1 VKLAL
6 FLILS
11 VFAFTAAAFGQQTDA
26 ASLKKAR
33 MADLSQMI
41 GTWRGSGWIQ
51 QGNSREEFSGMQVVQ
66 KKMDGLALLIDGK
79 FVNPQGKMVHETL
92 NVLTYDETAKT
103 YKFSTFLASGKT
115 EIQDFK
121 VVGDHYEWGFQIPKT
136 GAVKYIIEVNGDTWT
151 EIGEFSRDGK
161 AWTKMLEMS
170 LSRVK
175 LKRPPGSGSPSN

>member
-1 VKLAL
+1 MKLAL

-11 VFAFTAAAFGQQTDA
+11 VFAFIDAAFGQQTDS

-79 FVNPQGKMVHETL
+79 FVNPQGKMVH
-92 NVLTYDETAKT
+92 AKC
-103 YKFSTFLASGKT
+103 
-115 EIQDFK
+115 
-121 VVGDHYEWGFQIPKT
+121 
-136 GAVKYIIEVNGDTWT
+136 
-151 EIGEFSRDGK
+151 RC
-161 AWTKMLEMS
+161 
-170 LSRVK
+170 
-175 LKRPPGSGSPSN
+175 